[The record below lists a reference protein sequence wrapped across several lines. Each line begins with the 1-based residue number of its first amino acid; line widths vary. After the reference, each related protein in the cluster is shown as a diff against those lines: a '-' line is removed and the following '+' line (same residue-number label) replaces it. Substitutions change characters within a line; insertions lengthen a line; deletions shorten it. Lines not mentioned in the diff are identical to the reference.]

1 MLLQKPFWWNSFN
14 PQWMEVLM
22 FGKLI
27 TLFILG
33 RKVAKSDILN
43 ITSKFQKTPLLIK
56 ILFKVLSF
64 SFSPQNLDKINKNEG
79 ERLSSSLE
87 SMGTT
92 FIKLGQF
99 LATRPD
105 IIGEELSKKLEN
117 LQDKLPPFS
126 LIRAKKIIKNDL
138 GEDTYNSIIN
148 LSEPVAAASIAQ
160 VHKAQIDD
168 NGTIK
173 DVAIKILRP
182 DIKKIFNKEIDA
194 MMLFAFLV
202 ESFVKKSK
210 RLKLVEVVFLLKE
223 ITNLE
228 MDLRFEAAA
237 ANEYAENTKND
248 VGFRVPEIYWN
259 FTSENVMTLDWVD
272 GVSIR
277 ETEELKKRNLNTR
290 KIAEDIIQNF
300 LRHAVRDGFFHAD
313 MHQGNIFIDKNGHI
327 VPIDFGIMG
336 RLDKMSKRFL
346 AEILFGFIQRD
357 YRKVAEVHL
366 IAGLVPKDVPI
377 DDLSQALRSIGEPIF
392 GQAVKDISGG
402 KLLKQL
408 FDVTEKFNMQ
418 TQPQLLMLQ
427 KTMVVV
433 EGVARKLNPNTNIW
447 TTSKPV
453 LESWLKET
461 KDPITTINETLQN
474 TSEVIKRLP
483 EFPEIMDKAN
493 QALTYLA
500 SGQIPQNSNSFTD
513 LNSKKSEMIAFRNQS
528 IIGLLVL
535 VIFGLLVF

>member
-1 MLLQKPFWWNSFN
+1 
-14 PQWMEVLM
+14 M
-22 FGKLI
+22 FKKLI
-27 TLFILG
+27 ILFKLG
-33 RKVAKSDILN
+33 RKIAQSDILN
-43 ITSKFQKTPLLIK
+43 IISKFKEPPLLVK
-56 ILFKVLSF
+56 ILFKILSF
-64 SFSPQNLDKINKNEG
+64 SFLSKKKENYNKDDG
-79 ERLSSSLE
+79 KRLSESLE

-105 IIGEELSKKLEN
+105 IIGEELSRELEN

-126 LIRAKKIIKNDL
+126 QIEAKEIMKKDL
-138 GEDTYNSIIN
+138 GEDCYNSIID

-160 VHKAQIDD
+160 VHKAKIND
-168 NGTIK
+168 NGVIK

-182 DIKKIFNKEIDA
+182 NIKKIFNDEIEA
-194 MMLFAFLV
+194 MMLLAFLI
-202 ESFVKKSK
+202 ESFVKKTK
-210 RLKLVEVVFLLKE
+210 RLKLIEVVFLLKE

-248 VGFRVPEIYWN
+248 IGFRVPQIYWN
-259 FTSENVMTLDWVD
+259 FTSENVMTLDWID
-272 GVSIR
+272 GISIR
-277 ETEELKKRNLNTR
+277 ETKELKKRNLDTE
-290 KIAEDIIQNF
+290 KIANDIIQNF

-313 MHQGNIFIDKNGHI
+313 MHQGNVFIDNNGHI

-366 IAGLVPKDVPI
+366 IAGLVPKEVPI
-377 DDLSQALRSIGEPIF
+377 DDLAQALRSIGEPIF
-392 GQAVKDISGG
+392 GQSVKDISGG

-447 TTSKPV
+447 ITSKPV
-453 LESWLKET
+453 LESWLRET
-461 KDPITTINETLQN
+461 KDPIKTINQTIQS

-483 EFPEIMDKAN
+483 QFPEIMDKAN

-500 SGQIPQNSNSFTD
+500 SGQIPQNSNSYSD
-513 LNSKKSEMIAFRNQS
+513 LNTKKSEMITFRNQS
-528 IIGLLVL
+528 IISFLVL

>member
-1 MLLQKPFWWNSFN
+1 MLK
-14 PQWMEVLM
+14 
-22 FGKLI
+22 KI
-27 TLFILG
+27 IILFKLG
-33 RKVAKSDILN
+33 RKIAKSDILN
-43 ITSKFQKTPLLIK
+43 ITSKFKEPPLIVK
-56 ILFKVLSF
+56 ILFKILSF
-64 SFSPQNLDKINKNEG
+64 SFSPKKQLDINKNEG

-105 IIGEELSKKLEN
+105 IIGEELASKLEN

-126 LIRAKKIIKNDL
+126 LIQAKEIIINDL
-138 GEDTYNSIIN
+138 GKDVFNSIIN
-148 LSEPVAAASIAQ
+148 LSDPVAAASIAQ
-160 VHKAQIDD
+160 VHKAQINE

-182 DIKKIFNKEIDA
+182 DIKRIFNEEIDA
-194 MMLFAFLV
+194 MMLFAFLI
-202 ESFVKKSK
+202 ESFIKKSK

-237 ANEYAENTKND
+237 ANEYSENTKND
-248 VGFRVPEIYWN
+248 IGFKVPEIYWN
-259 FTSENVMTLDWVD
+259 FTSENVMTLDWVE

-277 ETEELKKRNLNTR
+277 ETEELKEKNFNTD

-313 MHQGNIFIDKNGHI
+313 MHQGNIFIDDNGHI

-366 IAGLVPKDVPI
+366 IAGLVPKNVPI
-377 DDLSQALRSIGEPIF
+377 DDLAQALRSIGEPIF

-453 LESWLKET
+453 LENWLKET
-461 KDPITTINETLQN
+461 KNPITTLNETIN
-474 TSEVIKRLP
+474 STSEVIKRLP

-500 SGQIPQNSNSFTD
+500 SGQIPQNSNSYTA
-513 LNSKKSEMIAFRNQS
+513 LNTKKSEMTAFRNQS
-528 IIGLLVL
+528 IISLLVL

>member
-1 MLLQKPFWWNSFN
+1 
-14 PQWMEVLM
+14 M
-22 FGKLI
+22 FKRIIILFKLS
-27 TLFILG
+27 

-43 ITSKFQKTPLLIK
+43 ITSKFKEPPLAVK
-56 ILFKVLSF
+56 ILFKILSF
-64 SFSPQNLDKINKNEG
+64 SFIKNKNINIINDEG
-79 ERLSSSLE
+79 ERLSNSLE

-105 IIGEELSKKLEN
+105 IIGDELSKKLEN

-126 LIRAKKIIKNDL
+126 QIRAKEIIKNDL
-138 GEDTYNSIIN
+138 GDETYNSIIN

-160 VHKAQIDD
+160 VHKAQIND

-182 DIKKIFNKEIDA
+182 DIKKIFNEEIDA
-194 MMLFAFLV
+194 IMLFAFLV
-202 ESFVKKSK
+202 ESLIKKTQ

-248 VGFRVPEIYWN
+248 VGFRVPQIYWN

-272 GVSIR
+272 GISIR
-277 ETEELKKRNLNTR
+277 ETEELERKNLNTK
-290 KIAEDIIQNF
+290 KIAEEVIQNF

-313 MHQGNIFIDKNGHI
+313 MHQGNIFIDDNGHI

-336 RLDKMSKRFL
+336 RLDNISKRFL

-357 YRKVAEVHL
+357 YKKVAEVHL
-366 IAGLVPKDVPI
+366 AAGLVPNNVPI

-433 EGVARKLNPNTNIW
+433 EGVARKLNPETNIW
-447 TTSKPV
+447 VTSRPV

-461 KDPITTINETLQN
+461 KDPMNTISETIQN

-483 EFPEIMDKAN
+483 ELPQIMDKAN
-493 QALTYLA
+493 QALTFLA
-500 SGQIPQNSNSFTD
+500 GGQIPQNSNSYTA
-513 LNSKKSEMIAFRNQS
+513 LNAKKSEMIAFRNQS
-528 IIGLLVL
+528 IIGILAL
-535 VIFGLLVF
+535 VILGLLVF

>member
-1 MLLQKPFWWNSFN
+1 MEDLMLK
-14 PQWMEVLM
+14 
-22 FGKLI
+22 KLI
-27 TLFILG
+27 TLFKLG
-33 RKVAKSDILN
+33 RKIAKSDILK
-43 ITSKFQKTPLLIK
+43 ITSKFQEPPLLIK
-56 ILFKVLSF
+56 ILFKILSF
-64 SFSPQNLDKINKNEG
+64 SFSPQNLDNINKDEG

-105 IIGEELSKKLEN
+105 IIGEELSLKLEN

-126 LIRAKKIIKNDL
+126 LIQAKEIIKIDL

-182 DIKKIFNKEIDA
+182 DIKKIFNEEIDA

-277 ETEELKKRNLNTR
+277 ETNELKKRNLNTQ

-313 MHQGNIFIDKNGHI
+313 MHQGNIFIDNNGLI

-366 IAGLVPKDVPI
+366 IAGLVPKEVSI

-453 LESWLKET
+453 LENWLKET
-461 KDPITTINETLQN
+461 KDPMTTMNETLKN

-500 SGQIPQNSNSFTD
+500 SGQIPQNSNSFTA
-513 LNSKKSEMIAFRNQS
+513 LNTKRSEMTAFRNQS

>member
-1 MLLQKPFWWNSFN
+1 MIK
-14 PQWMEVLM
+14 
-22 FGKLI
+22 KLI
-27 TLFILG
+27 TLFKLG
-33 RKVAKSDILN
+33 RKIAHSDILE
-43 ITSKFQKTPLLIK
+43 IISKFQKPPLAISL
-56 ILFKVLSF
+56 LFKFLSI
-64 SFSPQNLDKINKNEG
+64 SFSPKKKDSNKSEG
-79 ERLSSSLE
+79 ERLSDSLE

-105 IIGEELSKKLEN
+105 IIGESLSKQLEN

-126 LIRAKKIIKNDL
+126 LIQAKEIIKNDL
-138 GEDTYNSIIN
+138 GKETYDSIIN

-160 VHKAQIDD
+160 VHKAQIND

-182 DIKKIFNKEIDA
+182 NIKKIFNDEIDA

-202 ESFVKKSK
+202 ESFIKKTK

-272 GVSIR
+272 GISIR
-277 ETEELKKRNLNTR
+277 ETEELKKRNLNTE
-290 KIAEDIIQNF
+290 KIANDIIQNF

-327 VPIDFGIMG
+327 IPIDFGIMG

-366 IAGLVPKDVPI
+366 VAGLVPKEVPI
-377 DDLSQALRSIGEPIF
+377 DDLAQALRSIGEPIF
-392 GQAVKDISGG
+392 GQTVKDISGG

-453 LESWLKET
+453 LETWLRET
-461 KDPITTINETLQN
+461 KDPMTTINETIQS

-500 SGQIPQNSNSFTD
+500 SGQIPQNSNSYTA
-513 LNSKKSEMIAFRNQS
+513 LNTKKTEMIAFRNQS
-528 IIGLLVL
+528 IIGFLVL

>member
-1 MLLQKPFWWNSFN
+1 MIK
-14 PQWMEVLM
+14 
-22 FGKLI
+22 KLI
-27 TLFILG
+27 ILFRLG
-33 RKVAKSDILN
+33 RKVAKSDILK
-43 ITSKFQKTPLLIK
+43 ITSKFKEPPLIIK
-56 ILFKVLSF
+56 ILFKILSF
-64 SFSPQNLDKINKNEG
+64 SFSKNDKVITNKDEG
-79 ERLSSSLE
+79 ERLSNSLQ

-105 IIGEELSKKLEN
+105 IIGDELSKKLEN
-117 LQDKLPPFS
+117 LQDRLPPFS
-126 LIRAKKIIKNDL
+126 IHQAKEIIRKDL
-138 GEDTYNSIIN
+138 GENTFNSILN

-182 DIKKIFNKEIDA
+182 NIKKIFNEEIDA
-194 MMLFAFLV
+194 IMLFAFLV
-202 ESFVKKSK
+202 ESMIKKTK
-210 RLKLVEVVFLLKE
+210 RLKLVDVVFLLKE

-248 VGFRVPEIYWN
+248 VGFRVPQIYWN
-259 FTSENVMTLDWVD
+259 FTSEQVMTLDWVD

-277 ETEELKKRNLNTR
+277 ETEELKKQNINTN
-290 KIAEDIIQNF
+290 KIAEDIIQHF

-313 MHQGNIFIDKNGHI
+313 MHQGNIFVDSNGQI

-357 YRKVAEVHL
+357 YKKVAEVHL
-366 IAGLVPKDVPI
+366 MAGLVPKDVPI
-377 DDLSQALRSIGEPIF
+377 DDLAQALRSIGEPIF

-433 EGVARKLNPNTNIW
+433 EGVARKLNPETNIW
-447 TTSKPV
+447 ITSKPI
-453 LESWLKET
+453 LENWLKET
-461 KDPITTINETLQN
+461 KDPLNTINETLKN

-483 EFPEIMDKAN
+483 EFPEVMDKAN

-500 SGQIPQNSNSFTD
+500 SGQIPQNSNSYTA
-513 LNSKKSEMIAFRNQS
+513 LNNKKSEMIAIRNQS
-528 IIGLLVL
+528 IIGILVV
-535 VIFGLLVF
+535 VIISLLVF

>member
-1 MLLQKPFWWNSFN
+1 MIKK
-14 PQWMEVLM
+14 M
-22 FGKLI
+22 I
-27 TLFILG
+27 ILFKLG

-43 ITSKFQKTPLLIK
+43 IISKFQEPPWMIK
-56 ILFKVLSF
+56 VLFKILSF
-64 SFSPQNLDKINKNEG
+64 SFFQKKFVETKKDEG

-126 LIRAKKIIKNDL
+126 LNQAKEIIKKDL
-138 GEDTYNSIIN
+138 GETTYNSIIN

-160 VHKAQIDD
+160 VHKAQIND

-182 DIKKIFNKEIDA
+182 NIKKLFNEEIDA
-194 MMLFAFLV
+194 MMLFAFFI
-202 ESFVKKSK
+202 ESFVKKTK
-210 RLKLVEVVFLLKE
+210 RLKLIEVVFLLKE

-248 VGFRVPEIYWN
+248 IGFKVPQIYWN
-259 FTSENVMTLDWVD
+259 FTSENVMTLDWID
-272 GVSIR
+272 GISIR
-277 ETEELKKRNLNTR
+277 ETEELKKRNLNTE

-313 MHQGNIFIDKNGHI
+313 MHQGNVFIDNNGQI

-366 IAGLVPKDVPI
+366 LAGLVPKNVPI
-377 DDLSQALRSIGEPIF
+377 DDLAQALRSIGEPIF

-453 LESWLKET
+453 LENWLRET
-461 KDPITTINETLQN
+461 KDPIIAINETLQN

-500 SGQIPQNSNSFTD
+500 SGQIPQNSNSYTA
-513 LNSKKSEMIAFRNQS
+513 LKSKKSEMIAFRNQS

>member
-1 MLLQKPFWWNSFN
+1 M
-14 PQWMEVLM
+14 
-22 FGKLI
+22 I
-27 TLFILG
+27 A
-33 RKVAKSDILN
+33 RSDILK
-43 ITSKFQKTPLLIK
+43 IVSKFKKPPLAIK
-56 ILFKVLSF
+56 ILFQILSI
-64 SFSPQNLDKINKNEG
+64 SFLNPKKKNLDNTEG
-79 ERLSSSLE
+79 EKLSKSIQ

-105 IIGEELSKKLEN
+105 IIGDELSIQLED

-126 LIRAKKIIKNDL
+126 LSEAKEIIKKDL
-138 GEDTYNSIIN
+138 GEETFNSIIDFN
-148 LSEPVAAASIAQ
+148 EPVAAASIAQ
-160 VHKAQIDD
+160 VHKAKIND

-182 DIKKIFNKEIDA
+182 DIKRIFNDEIDA
-194 MMLFAFLV
+194 LMLFAFLV
-202 ESFVKKSK
+202 ESFIKKTQ

-248 VGFRVPEIYWN
+248 IDFKVPTIYWS

-277 ETEELKKRNLNTR
+277 ETEDLQKRNIDTK
-290 KIAEDIIQNF
+290 KIASDIIQNF

-313 MHQGNIFIDKNGHI
+313 MHQGNIFIDNSGQI

-336 RLDKMSKRFL
+336 RLDSLSRRFL
-346 AEILFGFIQRD
+346 AEILFGFIKRD
-357 YRKVAEVHL
+357 YKKVAEVHL
-366 IAGLVPKDVPI
+366 VAGLVPKNVPV
-377 DDLSQALRSIGEPIF
+377 DDLAQALRSIGEPIF
-392 GQAVKDISGG
+392 GQSVKDISGG

-447 TTSKPV
+447 ETSKPV
-453 LESWLKET
+453 LENWLKET
-461 KDPITTINETLQN
+461 KDPRTVLNESLKSTT
-474 TSEVIKRLP
+474 EVIKRLP
-483 EFPEIMDKAN
+483 DFPEIMDKAN

-500 SGQIPQNSNSFTD
+500 SGQIPQNSNSYTT
-513 LNSKKSEMIAFRNQS
+513 LNKKKSEMTAFRNQS
-528 IIGLLVL
+528 IIGLLLL

>member
-1 MLLQKPFWWNSFN
+1 MIK
-14 PQWMEVLM
+14 
-22 FGKLI
+22 KLI
-27 TLFILG
+27 TLFRLG
-33 RKVAKSDILN
+33 RKVAKSDMLK
-43 ITSKFQKTPLLIK
+43 ITSRFKEPPLAIK

-64 SFSPQNLDKINKNEG
+64 SFSKKIEINPNEDEG
-79 ERLSSSLE
+79 EKLSSSLE

-105 IIGEELSKKLEN
+105 IIGDELSKKLEN

-126 LIRAKKIIKNDL
+126 TYEAKEIIRKDL
-138 GEDTYNSIIN
+138 GENTFNSIIN

-160 VHKAQIDD
+160 VHKAQIND

-182 DIKKIFNKEIDA
+182 NIKKIFNEEIDA
-194 MMLFAFLV
+194 IMLFAFLV
-202 ESFVKKSK
+202 ESFIKKTK
-210 RLKLVEVVFLLKE
+210 RLKLVDVVFLLKE

-248 VGFRVPEIYWN
+248 VGFRVPQIYWN

-272 GVSIR
+272 GISIR
-277 ETEELKKRNLNTR
+277 ETEELKKKNFNTE

-313 MHQGNIFIDKNGHI
+313 MHQGNIFIDNNGHI

-366 IAGLVPKDVPI
+366 VAGLVPKNVPI
-377 DDLSQALRSIGEPIF
+377 DDLAQALRSIGEPIF

-447 TTSKPV
+447 STSKPV
-453 LESWLKET
+453 LENWLKET
-461 KDPITTINETLQN
+461 KDPITTLNETIQN
-474 TSEVIKRLP
+474 TSEVMKRLP

-493 QALTYLA
+493 QALTFLA
-500 SGQIPQNSNSFTD
+500 SGQIPQNSNSYTS
-513 LNSKKSEMIAFRNQS
+513 LNTQKSEMIAFRNQS
-528 IIGLLVL
+528 IIGLLLL
-535 VIFGLLVF
+535 VIFGLIVF

>member
-1 MLLQKPFWWNSFN
+1 VIK
-14 PQWMEVLM
+14 
-22 FGKLI
+22 KII
-27 TLFILG
+27 TLFRLG

-43 ITSKFQKTPLLIK
+43 IISKFQEPPLIVK

-64 SFSPQNLDKINKNEG
+64 SFSAKEQININKDEG
-79 ERLSSSLE
+79 ERLSYSLE

-126 LIRAKKIIKNDL
+126 LIEAKEIIKNDL
-138 GEDTYNSIIN
+138 GTDTYNSIID

-160 VHKAQIDD
+160 VHKAKIND

-182 DIKKIFNKEIDA
+182 NIKKIFNDEIDA
-194 MMLFAFLV
+194 MMLFAFFI
-202 ESFVKKSK
+202 ESFIKKTK

-237 ANEYAENTKND
+237 ANEYADNTKND
-248 VGFRVPEIYWN
+248 VGFRVPQIYWN

-272 GVSIR
+272 GISIR
-277 ETEELKKRNLNTR
+277 ETEELKKRNLNTE

-313 MHQGNIFIDKNGHI
+313 MHQGNIFIDNNGHI

-366 IAGLVPKDVPI
+366 VAGLVPKEVPI
-377 DDLSQALRSIGEPIF
+377 DDLAQALRSIGEPIF
-392 GQAVKDISGG
+392 GQTVKDISGG

-461 KDPITTINETLQN
+461 KDPITTLNETLQN

-500 SGQIPQNSNSFTD
+500 SGQIPQNSNSYTA
-513 LNSKKSEMIAFRNQS
+513 LNTKKGEMIAFRNQS

>member
-1 MLLQKPFWWNSFN
+1 MIK
-14 PQWMEVLM
+14 
-22 FGKLI
+22 KLVI
-27 TLFILG
+27 LFKLG
-33 RKVAKSDILN
+33 RKIANSDILN
-43 ITSKFQKTPLLIK
+43 IVSKFNEPPLTIK
-56 ILFKVLSF
+56 ILFKILSF
-64 SFSPQNLDKINKNEG
+64 SFSPKKQIDLNKDEG
-79 ERLSSSLE
+79 ERLSDSLE

-105 IIGEELSKKLEN
+105 IIGEELSKRLEN

-126 LIRAKKIIKNDL
+126 LLQAKEIIKNDL
-138 GEDTYNSIIN
+138 GNECYDSIIN

-160 VHKAQIDD
+160 VHKAQIND

-182 DIKKIFNKEIDA
+182 NIKKIFNEEIDA
-194 MMLFAFLV
+194 MMLFAFLI
-202 ESFVKKSK
+202 ESFIKKTK

-248 VGFRVPEIYWN
+248 IGFRVPKIYWN
-259 FTSENVMTLDWVD
+259 YTSENVMTLDWVD
-272 GVSIR
+272 GISIR
-277 ETEELKKRNLNTR
+277 ETQELKNREFNTE

-313 MHQGNIFIDKNGHI
+313 MHQGNIFIDNDGQI

-366 IAGLVPKDVPI
+366 IAGLVPKEVPI
-377 DDLSQALRSIGEPIF
+377 DDLAQALRSIGEPIF

-453 LESWLKET
+453 LESWLRET
-461 KDPITTINETLQN
+461 KDPMTKLNETLQN

-500 SGQIPQNSNSFTD
+500 SGQIPQNSNSYTA
-513 LNSKKSEMIAFRNQS
+513 LNTQKSEMIAFRNQS
-528 IIGLLVL
+528 IISILVL
-535 VIFGLLVF
+535 VILGLLIF